1 MIIKHDKVVQS
12 GVNIVDDSIVIH
24 TECSKEDMF
33 CDDGNECDD
42 IEEDNKNET
51 QKKRKRKKNLK
62 MKSTQS
68 NILKVFS
75 ANAAGIIGGKFHS
88 LKNEVSVTNAN
99 IVTVQETHCRRKGKI
114 QLENFI
120 SFEAIR
126 KTKGG
131 GTLIAIHKDLK
142 PKLVEEYSEEFEL
155 LSVNI
160 KRNQRK

>member
-1 MIIKHDKVVQS
+1 
-12 GVNIVDDSIVIH
+12 
-24 TECSKEDMF
+24 
-33 CDDGNECDD
+33 
-42 IEEDNKNET
+42 
-51 QKKRKRKKNLK
+51 

-68 NILKVFS
+68 NIFKVFS

-99 IVTVQETHCRRKGKI
+99 IVTVQETPCRRKGKI